1 MFITINSTKLELLY
15 SQVTING
22 DFRMNKSIDQTK
34 QHTETTMVRWTKDQL
49 ETIRNEAFQQRK
61 APAVFIRE
69 FLLENHPAFKPKKTD
84 ERL

>member
-1 MFITINSTKLELLY
+1 MIITINSTKLELLY
-15 SQVTING
+15 SQVTIYG

-34 QHTETTMVRWTKDQL
+34 QHTENTMVRWTKEQM
-49 ETIRNEAFQQRK
+49 ETIRHAAFQERK

-69 FLLENHPAFKPKKTD
+69 FMLENCPAFKPTETD